1 MASAPKDTSIALDDP
16 TAASVDIA
24 AAQNASAAAR
34 GPEESHTESSYEHTH
49 KWLIAI
55 AVMLGT
61 MLEML
66 DTSIINV
73 SLPHMQGSFSASVDE
88 ITWVLTSYLLANGI
102 MIPMTGWISSR
113 FGRKRYFL
121 TSVVTFVGASAMC
134 GAARSLDQMVLF
146 RLLQGLAGAAMVPS
160 SQAIMMET
168 FPPQEQAMA
177 MATWGLGI
185 MAAPIIGPTLGGWI
199 TDNWSWRWNFYINI
213 PVGAIAVLMV
223 STFVHDPPFLRA
235 RRTAKGRVDYW
246 GIAFLIIGLGSMQ
259 IVLDRGQR
267 ADWFA
272 SPWIV
277 GLTALAAISLVAL
290 VVRELTFSEPIIDLR
305 ILKIPAFTIAVTLV
319 VCMFFVSYGGGVLNP
334 LFLQEYLGYSAMNA
348 GLTMAPRGVAMVV
361 TLLMVGQ
368 LARLQHRYTADG
380 FPGIYFE
387 RDRSMADGELRPA
400 DEHVEL
406 CRAQRAPGGWGGDDF
421 PHPVGSH
428 ALMRR
433 ARAGRLRVEPL
444 QHAAQQLRRGR
455 RRLPVDH
462 AGHPRAGPSEL
473 PGGALHRYL
482 TPGGWRDRAR
492 SHLLPGGQFGE
503 GARRSATMLYHGIQ
517 SQAAMLSFNDL
528 FRTLTIIAVVLIPGP
543 FLLKRAAAG
552 SSPAVGGH

>member
-1 MASAPKDTSIALDDP
+1 MASAPKDSILALDDHTP
-16 TAASVDIA
+16 RVVDVA
-24 AAQNASAAAR
+24 AAQEVPPP
-34 GPEESHTESSYEHTH
+34 GPPADAPAIGQTHENPH

-121 TSVVTFVGASAMC
+121 TSVVTFVFASALC

-213 PVGAIAVLMV
+213 PLGAIAVLMV
-223 STFVHDPPFLRA
+223 SAFVHDPPFLRA
-235 RRTAKGRVDYW
+235 RRQAKGRVDYW
-246 GIAFLIIGLGSMQ
+246 GIAFLILGLGSMQ

-272 SPWIV
+272 SAWIV
-277 GLTALAAISLVAL
+277 GLTVMAASCLIAL

-334 LFLQEYLGYSAMNA
+334 LFLQEYLGYSAMTA
-348 GLTMAPRGVAMVV
+348 GMTMAPRGVAMVF
-361 TLLMVGQ
+361 TLIMVGQ
-368 LARLQHRYTADG
+368 LARLNFDTRPMVALGFVLSAIGLWQMAHFDLQMSMWNFVVPSVLQGVGAGLIFPTLSAATLSCVTRERVGYASSLYSMLRNNFAAVAVAYLSTTLVTREQIHQSYLVEHYTAFNAWRMTG
-380 FPGIYFE
+380 PG
-387 RDRSMADGELRPA
+387 A
-400 DEHVEL
+400 
-406 CRAQRAPGGWGGDDF
+406 
-421 PHPVGSH
+421 
-428 ALMRR
+428 
-433 ARAGRLRVEPL
+433 
-444 QHAAQQLRRGR
+444 
-455 RRLPVDH
+455 
-462 AGHPRAGPSEL
+462 
-473 PGGALHRYL
+473 
-482 TPGGWRDRAR
+482 
-492 SHLLPGGQFGE
+492 SHLLIGSQFGE
-503 GARRSATMLYHGIQ
+503 GARRTATMIYHGIQ

-528 FRTLTIIAVVLIPGP
+528 FRTMAIIAVVLIPGP
-543 FLLKRAAAG
+543 FLLKRPAAG
-552 SSPAVGGH
+552 SSAGGAH

>member
-1 MASAPKDTSIALDDP
+1 MASAPKDSNIVLDDGP
-16 TAASVDIA
+16 AASVDIA
-24 AAQNASAAAR
+24 ARQSAPAAAQ
-34 GPEESHTESSYEHTH
+34 EAQDTHAHASYEHTH

-73 SLPHMQGSFSASVDE
+73 SLPHMQGSFSASIDE

-121 TSVVTFVGASAMC
+121 TSVVTFVFASALC

-199 TDNWSWRWNFYINI
+199 TDNWSWRWNFYINV
-213 PVGAIAVLMV
+213 PVGLIAVLMV
-223 STFVHDPPFLRA
+223 SAFVHDPPFLRA
-235 RRTAKGRVDYW
+235 RRNSKGRVDYW

-272 SPWIV
+272 SPWIT
-277 GLTALAAISLVAL
+277 GLTALAAINLVAL
-290 VVRELTFSEPIIDLR
+290 VVRELTFSEPIIDFR

-348 GLTMAPRGVAMVV
+348 GLTMAPRGIAMVA

-368 LARLQHRYTADG
+368 FARLNIDTRPTVALGFVLSAIGLWQMAHFDLQMSMWNFVVPSVLQGIGAGMIFPTLSAATLSCVSRERVGYASSLYSMLRNNFAAVAVAYLSTTLITREQVHQSYLVERYTL
-380 FPGIYFE
+380 FE
-387 RDRSMADGELRPA
+387 AWRM
-400 DEHVEL
+400 H
-406 CRAQRAPGGWGGDDF
+406 APGATQF
-421 PHPVGSH
+421 
-428 ALMRR
+428 M
-433 ARAGRLRVEPL
+433 
-444 QHAAQQLRRGR
+444 
-455 RRLPVDH
+455 
-462 AGHPRAGPSEL
+462 
-473 PGGALHRYL
+473 
-482 TPGGWRDRAR
+482 
-492 SHLLPGGQFGE
+492 PGGQFGE
-503 GARRSATMLYHGIQ
+503 GARRGVTILYHGIQ

-528 FRTLTIIAVVLIPGP
+528 FRTLTLIAVVLIPGP
-543 FLLKRAAAG
+543 FLLKRPAAG
-552 SSPAVGGH
+552 SSAGAGGH

>member
-1 MASAPKDTSIALDDP
+1 MASALNDNP
-16 TAASVDIA
+16 TPSDARAHDFVDAADAPTVDERA
-24 AAQNASAAAR
+24 
-34 GPEESHTESSYEHTH
+34 YEHSH

-73 SLPHMQGSFSASVDE
+73 SLPHMQGAFSASVDE

-121 TSVVTFVGASAMC
+121 TSVVTFVIASGLC

-213 PVGAIAVLMV
+213 PVGAVAVLMV
-223 STFVHDPPFLRA
+223 STFVHDPAFMRKRRA
-235 RRTAKGRVDYW
+235 AGGRVDYL
-246 GIAFLIIGLGSMQ
+246 GILLLVLGLGSLQ
-259 IVLDRGQR
+259 IVMDRGQR

-272 SPWIV
+272 APWVIWT
-277 GLTALAAISLVAL
+277 TALAAFSLIAL
-290 VVRELTFSEPIIDLR
+290 LVRELTFAEPIIDFR
-305 ILKIPAFTIAVTLV
+305 ILKIPTFTIAVGLV
-319 VCMFFVSYGGGVLNP
+319 VSMFFVSYGGGVLNP
-334 LFLQEYLGYSAMNA
+334 IFLQEYLGYSAMMA

-368 LARLQHRYTADG
+368 LARLNFDTRFTVSLG
-380 FPGIYFE
+380 FVLSALGLWQMSRFE
-387 RDRSMADGELRPA
+387 LHMSMWNFIIPSVLQG
-400 DEHVEL
+400 
-406 CRAQRAPGGWGGDDF
+406 
-421 PHPVGSH
+421 VGSGMIFPTLS
-428 ALMRR
+428 AATLSCV
-433 ARAGRLRVEPL
+433 ARERVGYASSLYSMLRNNFAAISVAYLSTTLITREQVHQTYL
-444 QHAAQQLRRGR
+444 SQHYTVFEAWRMGNSMGHFGDSARRGM
-455 RRLPVDH
+455 
-462 AGHPRAGPSEL
+462 E
-473 PGGALHRYL
+473 
-482 TPGGWRDRAR
+482 
-492 SHLLPGGQFGE
+492 
-503 GARRSATMLYHGIQ
+503 MLYHGIQ
-517 SQAAMLSFNDL
+517 AQAAMLSFNDL
-528 FRTLTIIAVVLIPGP
+528 FRILCFIAIILIPGP
-543 FLLKRAAAG
+543 FLLKRPAAEAQAAG
-552 SSPAVGGH
+552 H